1 MNKKFLSK
9 VLHLI
14 KKVNYLWF
22 LAIFIIFSVIC
33 TFALRANNQRMVELK
48 SAVFEADKND
58 GDIETALRDLREFVH
73 SHMNTDLAAGA
84 NAVRPP
90 IQLKYRYERLVA
102 AEKARV
108 AAANGPIYTNAQAE
122 CERQF
127 PAGTPLSA
135 RVACTQRY
143 VESVT
148 GQKEQ
153 PIPDALYK
161 FDFISPVWSPDLAG
175 WSMFIAVAALILFIF
190 RFLSEI
196 AIRRAIKHHQ

>member
-14 KKVNYLWF
+14 KKVSYLWF
-22 LAIFIIFSVIC
+22 LAVFIIFAVIS
-33 TFALRANNQRMVELK
+33 TFALRANNQKMVELK
-48 SAVFEADKND
+48 TNVFEVDKED
-58 GDIETALRDLREFVH
+58 GDIETALRELREFVYA
-73 SHMNTDLAAGA
+73 HMNTDLAAGA

-122 CERQF
+122 CEKQF

-143 VESVT
+143 VESRT
-148 GQKEQ
+148 SEKER

-175 WSMFIAVAALILFIF
+175 WSMLIATIALILFFF
-190 RFLSEI
+190 RFISEV
-196 AIRRAIKHHQ
+196 ALKRSLKHHQ

>member
-14 KKVNYLWF
+14 RKVSYLWF
-22 LAIFIIFSVIC
+22 LAIFVIFATIS

-48 SAVFEADKND
+48 TAVFEADKDD
-58 GDIETALRDLREFVH
+58 GDVEAALRELREFVYT
-73 SHMNTDLAAGA
+73 HMNTDLAAGA

-90 IQLKYRYERLVA
+90 IQLKYRYERLLT

-143 VESVT
+143 VESMT
-148 GQKEQ
+148 GEKER

-161 FDFISPVWSPDLAG
+161 FDFISPAWSPDLAG
-175 WSMFIAVAALILFIF
+175 WSMFIAVVALILFIF
-190 RFLSEI
+190 RLLSEI
-196 AIRRAIKHHQ
+196 ALRRALKHHQ